1 MQSVGPKKSYLKSIY
16 CIFHGRYK
24 QFVVHGSFITFR
36 DRRGI
41 KMAERVS
48 SYLQPDRQL
57 CISFLFLR
65 ITFGDSFERL
75 AGLSYSLIDKRFLG
89 TQIS

>member
-1 MQSVGPKKSYLKSIY
+1 
-16 CIFHGRYK
+16 
-24 QFVVHGSFITFR
+24 
-36 DRRGI
+36 
-41 KMAERVS
+41 MAERVS